1 MNLLV
6 LGANSDVAIA
16 VVQRFAQNEDVTAC
30 LASRDIELL
39 AKKTKDMEIRH
50 NIRAQAVAFDAL
62 DFASH
67 QTFYLNLASKP
78 DVVILAFGYV
88 GDQRQAQNDF
98 DEARRIVDS
107 NFMGAASILEIIAA
121 DFEKRK
127 SGTIIAISSVAGDRG
142 RQSNYFYGSAKAAL
156 TSYLSGLR
164 NRLFKNK
171 VHVLTVLPGY
181 IHTKMTQDLQL
192 PGLLT
197 ATPAGVADDI
207 YNAYKKS
214 KNLIY
219 TRWYWRWIMTII
231 KNIPEPVFKRMKL

>member
-16 VVQRFAQNEDVTAC
+16 VVKRFAKDENISVC
-30 LASRDIELL
+30 LASRNMELL
-39 AKKTKDMEIRH
+39 EKKAKDMEIRH
-50 NIRAQAVAFDAL
+50 NIRSQAVAFDAV

-67 QTFYLNLASKP
+67 QAFYENLSEKP
-78 DVVILAFGYV
+78 DIIVLAFGYV
-88 GDQRQAQNDF
+88 GDQSEAQADF
-98 DEARRIVDS
+98 SEAQRIVDS
-107 NFMGAASILEIIAA
+107 NFIGAASILEIIAA

-127 SGTIIAISSVAGDRG
+127 RGTIVAISSVAGDRG

-164 NRLFKNK
+164 NRLFASN
-171 VHVLTVLPGY
+171 VHVLTVLPGF
-181 IHTKMTQDLQL
+181 IHTKMTQDMHL
-192 PGLLT
+192 PGLIT
-197 ATPAGVADDI
+197 ATPEAVANDI
-207 YNAYKKS
+207 YNAYKKTR
-214 KNLIY
+214 NLIY

>member
-16 VVQRFAQNEDVTAC
+16 VVKRFAKDENVSAC

-39 AKKTKDMEIRH
+39 DKKAKDMQIRH
-50 NIRAQAVAFDAL
+50 NVRSQAVAFDAL

-67 QTFYLNLASKP
+67 RAFYENLSEKP
-78 DVVILAFGYV
+78 DMVVLAFGYV
-88 GDQRQAQNDF
+88 GDQLEAQADF
-98 DEARRIVDS
+98 NEARRIVDS
-107 NFMGAASILEIIAA
+107 NFMGAASILEIVAA

-164 NRLFKNK
+164 NRLCPSN
-171 VHVLTVLPGY
+171 VHVITVLPGY

-192 PGLLT
+192 PGLIT
-197 ATPAGVADDI
+197 ATPEAVADDI
-207 YNAYKKS
+207 YKAHQKS

-219 TRWYWRWIMTII
+219 TRWYWRWIMAII
-231 KNIPEPVFKRMKL
+231 KNIPETVFKRMKL

>member
-6 LGANSDVAIA
+6 LGANSDVACA
-16 VVQRFAQNEDVTAC
+16 VVKRFAQDEIVSAC

-39 AKKTKDMEIRH
+39 EKKAKDMGVRH
-50 NIRAQAVAFDAL
+50 NIQAHAVAFDAL

-67 QTFYLNLASKP
+67 QTFYQNLSQKP
-78 DVVILAFGYV
+78 DVIVLAFGYV
-88 GDQRQAQNDF
+88 GDQSKAQGDF
-98 DEARRIVDS
+98 DEARRILDS
-107 NFMGAASILEIIAA
+107 NYTGAASILEIIAA
-121 DFEKRK
+121 DFEKRQ

-164 NRLFKNK
+164 NRLLKSN
-171 VHVLTVLPGY
+171 VHVLTVLPGF
-181 IHTKMTQDLQL
+181 IHTKMTQNLQL
-192 PGLLT
+192 PGLIT
-197 ATPAGVADDI
+197 ATPEAVADDI

-214 KNLIY
+214 RNLIY

-231 KNIPEPVFKRMKL
+231 KNIPETVFKRMKL